1 MDIVNLHGSGLAG
14 SVGDE
19 QVDKTVEVRSDFR
32 FRVLVHVLKVMV
44 ALKLIYSGRF
54 YLYLGDNNSYQMFLL
69 KRMEEKQVHVKP
81 PMRNEMTR
89 AIVPNPSVKTRWGD
103 RNINGYVF
111 VDSF

>member
-1 MDIVNLHGSGLAG
+1 MDIVNLHGSGLEG
-14 SVGDE
+14 SVGNE
-19 QVDKTVEVRSDFR
+19 QVDITVEVRSDFR

-54 YLYLGDNNSYQMFLL
+54 YLYLGDNNSDQNVLAQ
-69 KRMEEKQVHVKP
+69 KNGREAS